1 MKNRFVKVI
10 LSFCAAMLAM
20 NRSVFAEEKNYY
32 YDTDSGSELELVEQ
46 NHVYFDKEEYVGRV
60 FRVVND
66 YELNLV
72 DPDGEYP
79 TIHEVVQLEVIDAR

>member
-1 MKNRFVKVI
+1 LIFCSVI
-10 LSFCAAMLAM
+10 SI
-20 NRSVFAEEKNYY
+20 SAEEKKYY
-32 YDTDSGSELELVEQ
+32 YDTDSGFELVEQ

-66 YELNLV
+66 SVLNLV

-79 TIHEVVQLEVIDAR
+79 AIHEVVQLEVIDAR